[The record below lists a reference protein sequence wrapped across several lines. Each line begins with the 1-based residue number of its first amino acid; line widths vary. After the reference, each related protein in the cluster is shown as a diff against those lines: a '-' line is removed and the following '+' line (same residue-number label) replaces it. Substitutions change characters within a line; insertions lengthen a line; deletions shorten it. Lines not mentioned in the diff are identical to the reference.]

1 MAYFTTDK
9 DGFMQR
15 EDYNVT
21 AAYDVPLKQTIAQIP
36 PLMASQTGESNLG
49 IVCKGDNFKVRWM
62 HMALI
67 PSKLTLLSN

>member
-15 EDYNVT
+15 EDFNVT

-36 PLMASQTGESNLG
+36 LLMAGGDNLG
-49 IVCKGDNFKVRWM
+49 IVCKGDNFKV
-62 HMALI
+62 
-67 PSKLTLLSN
+67 K